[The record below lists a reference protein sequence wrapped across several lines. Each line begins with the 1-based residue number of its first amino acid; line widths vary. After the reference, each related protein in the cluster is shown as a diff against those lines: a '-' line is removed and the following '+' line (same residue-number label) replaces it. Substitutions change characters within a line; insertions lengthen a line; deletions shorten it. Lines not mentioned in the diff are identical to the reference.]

1 MGDNRSRSVAALHQA
16 ARPGAAKAFAAA
28 VFHVR
33 AAVRRPWARHGR
45 RDSQGS
51 HPLSFNVV
59 KECSVRLC
67 LKCKIPVFHHLDH
80 SHGDTICRT
89 VRVRAPLAT
98 EASVVMSEPLDFTA
112 TQRHQVGLSMDG
124 MLSMVFLEFL
134 GKPIWIWL
142 IFIGVVLT
150 LLVLDL
156 GVLNRRD
163 HVIGVGESLKL
174 SAFYIAVA
182 MLFGGWVWY
191 SMGSEAGLQYYTG
204 FFVEKSLSLDNVFVI
219 SLIFS
224 YFAVPRELQH
234 RVLFWG
240 ILGVIVLRGLMIG
253 AGAALVSE
261 FHWILYIFGAFLVLT
276 GIKMLFAKDEETNI
290 GENAVL
296 RFLKRRLRV
305 TDRFH
310 GPRFVV
316 KEASGPGGAMRWA
329 ATPLLLAL
337 IMVELADLV
346 FAVDSVPAIFAIT
359 TDPYLVYTSNIFAV
373 LGLRALYFAL
383 AAMVHRFRYL
393 KYALALVLVFI
404 GGKIFYTQF
413 FGKPDPLIALG
424 VTFALI
430 GGGVLVSLWK
440 TSRENKAAAAE

>member
-1 MGDNRSRSVAALHQA
+1 
-16 ARPGAAKAFAAA
+16 
-28 VFHVR
+28 
-33 AAVRRPWARHGR
+33 
-45 RDSQGS
+45 
-51 HPLSFNVV
+51 
-59 KECSVRLC
+59 
-67 LKCKIPVFHHLDH
+67 
-80 SHGDTICRT
+80 
-89 VRVRAPLAT
+89 
-98 EASVVMSEPLDFTA
+98 
-112 TQRHQVGLSMDG
+112 MDG

-296 RFLKRRLRV
+296 RFLKCRLRV

>member
-1 MGDNRSRSVAALHQA
+1 
-16 ARPGAAKAFAAA
+16 
-28 VFHVR
+28 
-33 AAVRRPWARHGR
+33 
-45 RDSQGS
+45 
-51 HPLSFNVV
+51 
-59 KECSVRLC
+59 
-67 LKCKIPVFHHLDH
+67 
-80 SHGDTICRT
+80 
-89 VRVRAPLAT
+89 
-98 EASVVMSEPLDFTA
+98 
-112 TQRHQVGLSMDG
+112 MDG
-124 MLSMVFLEFL
+124 MFATVFLEFL

-240 ILGVIVLRGLMIG
+240 ILGVIVLRGLMIA

-261 FHWILYIFGAFLVLT
+261 FHWVLYLFGAFLVLT
-276 GIKMLFAKDEETNI
+276 GIKMLFAKDEETNL
-290 GENAVL
+290 GENVAL
-296 RFLKRRLRV
+296 RFLKRHIRV

-310 GPRFVV
+310 GHHFIV
-316 KEASGPGGAMRWA
+316 KEPSGPGGAMRWA

-359 TDPYLVYTSNIFAV
+359 TDPYLVYTSNIFAI

-440 TSRENKAAAAE
+440 TSRETKTAAAE